1 MPTVTVHGY
10 NRWWLEKSA
19 SSSPQSHSRR
29 YCDEKERTSEVRKT
43 IKNFADEIPESSSAD
58 LTAALCNAGFNLQQ
72 TLFMIR
78 VAPTR

>member
-1 MPTVTVHGY
+1 M
-10 NRWWLEKSA
+10 N
-19 SSSPQSHSRR
+19 SSPQQHTGRQR
-29 YCDEKERTSEVRKT
+29 GEKIATSEVRKT